1 MSEYV
6 LDALSEPLYQ
16 QANASRRQRHTP
28 DDTLVLSEL
37 NPNTV
42 VDHLDSDHA
51 PVELITFG
59 TVRETCPNCNHSHLK
74 LVLRQRAVRV
84 AHLFCAECH
93 GCFDAR
99 YPNGAPALTI

>member
-6 LDALSEPLYQ
+6 LDALSEPLSQ
-16 QANASRRQRHTP
+16 QANASRRQRQTP
-28 DDTLVLSEL
+28 DDVLVLTEL
-37 NPNTV
+37 TPGSV
-42 VDHLDSDHA
+42 VDHLDHDNV
-51 PVELITFG
+51 PLELITFG
-59 TVRETCPNCNHSHLK
+59 AVRETCPNCSTSRLK

-93 GCFDAR
+93 RCFDAR